1 MAIHSVLFFL
11 LLVPFV
17 DPTGIYSRFDW
28 KFFVFRSFVFPFFFS
43 LCFVH
48 TMVLLSLSHITQQL
62 KSTLLC
68 KAHAPSIVAVKKQK
82 LTKSTQHIDL
92 NQPVVLYPR
101 RIDGDKIAAD
111 IVPNINTRAKTEI
124 APATSGLSMPVTPH
138 YVPPRAPIV
147 LCHGL
152 YGFDKLG
159 PDALPLLQVQYW
171 GGIENELAKLG
182 AKVIV
187 TKVPSTGSIW
197 DRAHTLHSILKSILD
212 GRDVNFV
219 AHSMVIVSAD
229 ACLEQSID
237 LCFFFRVAWIA
248 DI

>member
-1 MAIHSVLFFL
+1 
-11 LLVPFV
+11 
-17 DPTGIYSRFDW
+17 
-28 KFFVFRSFVFPFFFS
+28 
-43 LCFVH
+43 
-48 TMVLLSLSHITQQL
+48 MVLLTLSHITQQIRSTVL
-62 KSTLLC
+62 NKANVSSVVAKQKSTRTTTDTDDVDM
-68 KAHAPSIVAVKKQK
+68 S
-82 LTKSTQHIDL
+82 
-92 NQPVVLYPR
+92 QPVVLYPR
-101 RIDGDKIAAD
+101 RIDRDKIAITMATD
-111 IVPNINTRAKTEI
+111 IQKTNNTNASTKTKI

-212 GRDVNFV
+212 GKDVNFV
-219 AHSMVIVSAD
+219 AHSMVI
-229 ACLEQSID
+229 LKYE
-237 LCFFFRVAWIA
+237 
-248 DI
+248 